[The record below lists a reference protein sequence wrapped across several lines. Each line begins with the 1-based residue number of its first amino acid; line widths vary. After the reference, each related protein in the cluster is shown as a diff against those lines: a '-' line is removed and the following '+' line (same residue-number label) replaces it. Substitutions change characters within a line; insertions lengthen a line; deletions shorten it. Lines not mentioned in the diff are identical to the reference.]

1 MINSNYYLFYK
12 NESIININTHIN
24 ELICQTEVIQYF
36 KNSRETAI
44 ELEMVIPQLSDI
56 NITRFEVIKKDQKII
71 SQLLEKE
78 KAKEKYNDTISTG
91 NSSLI
96 SYNENDTTKI
106 CLGNLP
112 SGEEIELK
120 TYFFGHII
128 CKDLSYQAKFP
139 VIFPSF
145 LIQGSKSEGNIEN
158 YSYNK
163 SVVQGKIN
171 INTSSKITR
180 LIISGSN
187 NFDKIEKKYSDD
199 KRNIDIEI
207 CKYNFSDKD
216 IPGIIIFR
224 TENIYEEKLYYQYNP
239 NKNESYYMLQKAL
252 FIPELKKELKDEID
266 ENENI
271 DYISLIKNN
280 EEEKENPEICYIFLL
295 DQSGSMSGNRI
306 ELCSKALL
314 LFLQSLNEKSYFQLV
329 GFGSN
334 YEYYSEKPLEYNKEN
349 VKNLMEKIRNLK
361 ADKGCTY
368 LYKPLEN
375 IYNNKI
381 YEEYNMK
388 KYIILL
394 TDGELHDKE
403 KVLNLIGS
411 KSDEF
416 IFNSLG
422 IGECDKDLI
431 QRTALSGK
439 GYSYYIDDLNQLN
452 SVVISLLDKV
462 KEYFTINC
470 TTTNKKPL
478 IENDNKYTI
487 EKYDFFNYGFILDEK
502 DINNI
507 EFNINIKGKEDIK
520 ISFYKNRIIRLSE
533 GDYLGKLIVNKYL
546 KSNIQKDTKIK
557 IKLSKEYNILTD
569 ETAFYAKILNDTP
582 LKEKM
587 DKITNEDKQANN
599 NITQSQSKSDK
610 EEEKIDNIIRSKKY
624 EYDKRKLQ
632 EEEKRRRE
640 EEMRRRYK
648 ECEKIGR
655 IDNERWRHEEERRRR
670 CEEEMR
676 RRHEEE
682 MRRMRC
688 EEEMRRRN
696 EEGMRRIDK
705 ERWRQKEKIRLINE
719 ERRRCEEK
727 KMKCKRLDNND
738 NKEVKEEKNKEVKNE
753 KLEINFDELILSQDV
768 IEGNWENNS
777 QVQILIINEKEIF
790 EKIKKIAEDKGI
802 KEENGIITLFILYYI
817 YNKKKEKL
825 AELKF
830 VINKAKKYLKKLFNL
845 DYENISKE
853 F

>member
-1 MINSNYYLFYK
+1 MEELSQKYNT
-12 NESIININTHIN
+12 ININTHIN

-36 KNSRETAI
+36 KNNRETAI

-96 SYNENDTTKI
+96 SYNENNTTKI

-145 LIQGSKSEGNIEN
+145 LIQDSKSEGNIEN

-180 LIISGSN
+180 LIISGSK

-216 IPGIIIFR
+216 IPGIILFR

-280 EEEKENPEICYIFLL
+280 EDEKENPEICYIFLL

-452 SVVISLLDKV
+452 SVVISLLDRV

-520 ISFYKNRIIRLSE
+520 ISFDKNRIIRLSE
-533 GDYLGKLIVNKYL
+533 GDYLGKLIVDKYL

-624 EYDKRKLQ
+624 EYDKRKQQ

-655 IDNERWRHEEERRRR
+655 TDNERRRHEEERRRR

-682 MRRMRC
+682 MRLIRC

-705 ERWRQKEKIRLINE
+705 DRWRHEEKIRLINE

-802 KEENGIITLFILYYI
+802 KEENGIITLFVLYYI

>member
-1 MINSNYYLFYK
+1 MEELSQKYNT
-12 NESIININTHIN
+12 ININTHIN

-36 KNSRETAI
+36 KNNRETAI

-96 SYNENDTTKI
+96 SYNENNTTKI

-145 LIQGSKSEGNIEN
+145 LIQDSKSEGNIEN

-180 LIISGSN
+180 LIIYGSK

-216 IPGIIIFR
+216 IPGIILFR

-266 ENENI
+266 ENEKI

-361 ADKGCTY
+361 ADKDCTY

-375 IYNNKI
+375 IYNNTI

-470 TTTNKKPL
+470 TTNKKPL
-478 IENDNKYTI
+478 IENDNKYII

-520 ISFYKNRIIRLSE
+520 ISFDKNRIIRLNE
-533 GDYLGKLIVNKYL
+533 GDYLGKLIVDKYL
-546 KSNIQKDTKIK
+546 KSNIQKDTK

-624 EYDKRKLQ
+624 EYDKRKQQ

-655 IDNERWRHEEERRRR
+655 TDNERRRH
-670 CEEEMR
+670 EEEMR

-696 EEGMRRIDK
+696 EEGMRRIDN
-705 ERWRQKEKIRLINE
+705 ERWRLEKKIRLINE

>member
-1 MINSNYYLFYK
+1 MEELSHKYNT
-12 NESIININTHIN
+12 ININTHIN

-96 SYNENDTTKI
+96 SYNENDKIKI

-145 LIQGSKSEGNIEN
+145 LIQDSKSEGNIEN

-180 LIISGSN
+180 LIINGSK

-207 CKYNFSDKD
+207 SKYNFSDKD
-216 IPGIIIFR
+216 IPGIILFR

-266 ENENI
+266 ENENM

-452 SVVISLLDKV
+452 SVVISLLDRV
-462 KEYFTINC
+462 KEYFIINC

-520 ISFYKNRIIRLSE
+520 ISFDKNRIIRLSE
-533 GDYLGKLIVNKYL
+533 GDYLGKLIVDKYL
-546 KSNIQKDTKIK
+546 KSYIQKDTKIK
-557 IKLSKEYNILTD
+557 IKLSKEYNILIN

-624 EYDKRKLQ
+624 EYDKRKQQ

-640 EEMRRRYK
+640 EEMGRRYK

-655 IDNERWRHEEERRRR
+655 TDNERRRHEEERRRR

-682 MRRMRC
+682 MRLIRC

-696 EEGMRRIDK
+696 EEGMRRIDN
-705 ERWRQKEKIRLINE
+705 ERWRLEKKIRLINE

-738 NKEVKEEKNKEVKNE
+738 NKEVKEEKNKEVKIE

-802 KEENGIITLFILYYI
+802 KEENGIITLFVLYYI

>member
-1 MINSNYYLFYK
+1 MEELSHKYNT
-12 NESIININTHIN
+12 ININTNIN

-36 KNSRETAI
+36 KNNRETAI
-44 ELEMVIPQLSDI
+44 EVEMVIPQLSDI

-96 SYNENDTTKI
+96 SYNENNTTKI

-145 LIQGSKSEGNIEN
+145 LIQDSKSEGNIEN

-180 LIISGSN
+180 LVISGSK

-216 IPGIIIFR
+216 IPGIILFR

-452 SVVISLLDKV
+452 SVVISLLDRV

-507 EFNINIKGKEDIK
+507 EFNINIKGKKDIK
-520 ISFYKNRIIRLSE
+520 ISFDKNRIIRLNE
-533 GDYLGKLIVNKYL
+533 GDYLGKLIVDKYL

-624 EYDKRKLQ
+624 EYDKRKQQ

-640 EEMRRRYK
+640 EEMGRRYK

-655 IDNERWRHEEERRRR
+655 IDKERWRHEEEMRLIR

-682 MRRMRC
+682 MRRIRC

-705 ERWRQKEKIRLINE
+705 ERWRHEEKIRLINE
-719 ERRRCEEK
+719 EKRLCEEK

-802 KEENGIITLFILYYI
+802 KEENGIITLFVLYYI

>member
-1 MINSNYYLFYK
+1 MEELSQKYNT
-12 NESIININTHIN
+12 ININTHLN

-96 SYNENDTTKI
+96 SYNENNTTKI

-145 LIQGSKSEGNIEN
+145 LIQDSKSEGNIEN

-180 LIISGSN
+180 LIINGSK

-216 IPGIIIFR
+216 IPGIILFR

-266 ENENI
+266 ESENI

-280 EEEKENPEICYIFLL
+280 EDEKENPEICYIFLL
-295 DQSGSMSGNRI
+295 DQSESMSGNRI

-470 TTTNKKPL
+470 TTNKKPL
-478 IENDNKYTI
+478 IENDNKYII

-520 ISFYKNRIIRLSE
+520 ISFDKNRIIRLSE
-533 GDYLGKLIVNKYL
+533 GDYLGKLIVDKYL
-546 KSNIQKDTKIK
+546 KSNIQKDTK

-599 NITQSQSKSDK
+599 NITQSQIKSDK

-624 EYDKRKLQ
+624 EYDKRKQQ

-655 IDNERWRHEEERRRR
+655 TDNERRRHEEERRRR

-682 MRRMRC
+682 MRLIRC

-696 EEGMRRIDK
+696 EEGMRRIDN
-705 ERWRQKEKIRLINE
+705 ERWRLEKKIRLMNE

-802 KEENGIITLFILYYI
+802 KEENGIITLFVLYYI

>member
-1 MINSNYYLFYK
+1 MEELSQKYNT
-12 NESIININTHIN
+12 ININTHIN

-36 KNSRETAI
+36 KNNRETAI

-56 NITRFEVIKKDQKII
+56 NITRFEIIKKDQKII

-96 SYNENDTTKI
+96 SYNENNTTKI

-145 LIQGSKSEGNIEN
+145 LIQDSKSEGNIEN

-180 LIISGSN
+180 LIINGTK

-207 CKYNFSDKD
+207 SKYNFSDKD
-216 IPGIIIFR
+216 IPGIILFR

-280 EEEKENPEICYIFLL
+280 EDEKENPEICYIFLL

-452 SVVISLLDKV
+452 SVVISLLDRV
-462 KEYFTINC
+462 KEYFIINC

-507 EFNINIKGKEDIK
+507 EFNINIKGKKDIK
-520 ISFYKNRIIRLSE
+520 ISFDKNRIIRLSD
-533 GDYLGKLIVNKYL
+533 GDYLGKLIVDKYL

-569 ETAFYAKILNDTP
+569 ETAFYAKIFNDIP

-599 NITQSQSKSDK
+599 NIIQSQSKSDK

-624 EYDKRKLQ
+624 EYDKRKQQ

-640 EEMRRRYK
+640 EEMGRRYK
-648 ECEKIGR
+648 ECEKIER
-655 IDNERWRHEEERRRR
+655 IDKERWRHEEEMRLRH
-670 CEEEMR
+670 EEEMR

-682 MRRMRC
+682 MRLIRC

-705 ERWRQKEKIRLINE
+705 DRWRHEEKIRLINE

-802 KEENGIITLFILYYI
+802 KEENGIITLFVLYYI

>member
-1 MINSNYYLFYK
+1 MEELSQKYNT
-12 NESIININTHIN
+12 ININTNIN

-36 KNSRETAI
+36 KNNRETAI

-96 SYNENDTTKI
+96 SYSENNTTKI

-145 LIQGSKSEGNIEN
+145 LIQDSKSEGNIKN

-180 LIISGSN
+180 LVISGSK

-216 IPGIIIFR
+216 IPGIILFR

-452 SVVISLLDKV
+452 SVVISLLDRV

-507 EFNINIKGKEDIK
+507 EFNINIKGKKDIK
-520 ISFYKNRIIRLSE
+520 ISFDKNRIIRLNE
-533 GDYLGKLIVNKYL
+533 GDYLGKLIVDKYL

-624 EYDKRKLQ
+624 EYDKRKQQ

-655 IDNERWRHEEERRRR
+655 TDNERRRHEEERRRR

-682 MRRMRC
+682 MRLIRC

-705 ERWRQKEKIRLINE
+705 DRWRHEEKIRLINE

-738 NKEVKEEKNKEVKNE
+738 NKEVKEEKNKEVKIE

-802 KEENGIITLFILYYI
+802 KEENGIITLFVLYYI

>member
-1 MINSNYYLFYK
+1 MEELSKKYNT
-12 NESIININTHIN
+12 ININTHIN

-56 NITRFEVIKKDQKII
+56 NITRFEIIKKDQKII

-96 SYNENDTTKI
+96 SYNENNTTKI

-145 LIQGSKSEGNIEN
+145 LIQDSKSEGNIEN

-180 LIISGSN
+180 LIISGSK

-216 IPGIIIFR
+216 IPGIILFR

-329 GFGSN
+329 GFGSS

-361 ADKGCTY
+361 ADKNCTY

-478 IENDNKYTI
+478 IENDNKYII

-507 EFNINIKGKEDIK
+507 EFNINIKGKKDIK
-520 ISFYKNRIIRLSE
+520 ISFDKNRIIRLSD
-533 GDYLGKLIVNKYL
+533 GDYLGKLIVDKYL

-624 EYDKRKLQ
+624 EYDKRKQQ

-655 IDNERWRHEEERRRR
+655 TDKERWRH
-670 CEEEMR
+670 EEEMR

-682 MRRMRC
+682 MRRRHEEEMRLIRC

-705 ERWRQKEKIRLINE
+705 ERWRHEEKIRLINE

-802 KEENGIITLFILYYI
+802 KEENGIITLFVLYYI

>member
-1 MINSNYYLFYK
+1 MEELSQKYNT
-12 NESIININTHIN
+12 ININTHIN
-24 ELICQTEVIQYF
+24 ELICQTEVIQHF

-96 SYNENDTTKI
+96 SYNENNTTKI

-145 LIQGSKSEGNIEN
+145 LIQDSKSEGNIEN

-180 LIISGSN
+180 LIISGSK

-216 IPGIIIFR
+216 IPGIILFR

-266 ENENI
+266 ENENM

-375 IYNNKI
+375 IYNNTI

-470 TTTNKKPL
+470 TTNKKPL

-520 ISFYKNRIIRLSE
+520 ISFDKNRIIRLNE
-533 GDYLGKLIVNKYL
+533 GDYLGKLIVDKYL
-546 KSNIQKDTKIK
+546 KSYIQKETKIK

-610 EEEKIDNIIRSKKY
+610 EKEKIDNIIRSKKY
-624 EYDKRKLQ
+624 EYDKRKQQ

-655 IDNERWRHEEERRRR
+655 TDNERRRHEEEMRRRH
-670 CEEEMR
+670 EEEMR

-696 EEGMRRIDK
+696 EEGMRRIDN
-705 ERWRQKEKIRLINE
+705 ERWRLEKKIRLINE

-802 KEENGIITLFILYYI
+802 KEENGIITLFVLYYI

>member
-1 MINSNYYLFYK
+1 MEELSHKYNT
-12 NESIININTHIN
+12 ININTNIN

-36 KNSRETAI
+36 KNNRETAI

-145 LIQGSKSEGNIEN
+145 LIQDSKSEGNIEN

-452 SVVISLLDKV
+452 SVVISLLDRV
-462 KEYFTINC
+462 KEYFIINC

-478 IENDNKYTI
+478 IENDNKYTT

-507 EFNINIKGKEDIK
+507 EFNINIKGKKDIK
-520 ISFYKNRIIRLSE
+520 ISFDKNRIIRLNE
-533 GDYLGKLIVNKYL
+533 GDYLGKLIVDKYL

-655 IDNERWRHEEERRRR
+655 IDKERWRH
-670 CEEEMR
+670 EEEMR

-682 MRRMRC
+682 MRLIRC

-705 ERWRQKEKIRLINE
+705 DRWRHEEKIRLINE
-719 ERRRCEEK
+719 ERRRCEEE

-738 NKEVKEEKNKEVKNE
+738 NKEVKEEKNKEVKIE

-802 KEENGIITLFILYYI
+802 KEENGIITLFVLYYI

>member
-1 MINSNYYLFYK
+1 MEELSQKYNT
-12 NESIININTHIN
+12 ININTNIN

-36 KNSRETAI
+36 KNNRETAI

-91 NSSLI
+91 NSGLI
-96 SYNENDTTKI
+96 SYNENNTTKI

-145 LIQGSKSEGNIEN
+145 LIQDSKSEGNIEN

-180 LIISGSN
+180 LIISGSK

-216 IPGIIIFR
+216 IPGIILFR

-452 SVVISLLDKV
+452 SVVISLLDRV
-462 KEYFTINC
+462 KEYFIINC
-470 TTTNKKPL
+470 ATANKKPL

-507 EFNINIKGKEDIK
+507 EFNINIKGKKDIK
-520 ISFYKNRIIRLSE
+520 ISFDKNRIIRLSE

-624 EYDKRKLQ
+624 EYDKRKQQ

-640 EEMRRRYK
+640 EEMGRRYK

-655 IDNERWRHEEERRRR
+655 IDKERWRHEEE
-670 CEEEMR
+670 MR
-676 RRHEEE
+676 LI
-682 MRRMRC
+682 RC

-705 ERWRQKEKIRLINE
+705 DRWRHEEKIRLINE

-802 KEENGIITLFILYYI
+802 KEENGIITLFVLYYI

>member
-1 MINSNYYLFYK
+1 MEELSQKYNT
-12 NESIININTHIN
+12 ININTHIN

-36 KNSRETAI
+36 KNNRETAI

-96 SYNENDTTKI
+96 SYNENNTTKI

-145 LIQGSKSEGNIEN
+145 LIQDSKSEGNIEN

-180 LIISGSN
+180 LIISGSK

-216 IPGIIIFR
+216 IPGIILFR

-280 EEEKENPEICYIFLL
+280 EDEKENPEICYIFLL

-329 GFGSN
+329 GFGSS

-349 VKNLMEKIRNLK
+349 IKNLMEKIRNLK

-452 SVVISLLDKV
+452 SVVISLLDRV

-478 IENDNKYTI
+478 IENDNKYII

-507 EFNINIKGKEDIK
+507 EFNINIKGKKDIK
-520 ISFYKNRIIRLSE
+520 ISFDKNRIIRLNE
-533 GDYLGKLIVNKYL
+533 GDYLGKLIVDKYL

-610 EEEKIDNIIRSKKY
+610 EKEKIDSIIRSKKY
-624 EYDKRKLQ
+624 EYDKRKQQ
-632 EEEKRRRE
+632 EEERKRRLE
-640 EEMRRRYK
+640 EEMRRYK

-682 MRRMRC
+682 MRLIRC

-705 ERWRQKEKIRLINE
+705 DRWRHEEKIRLINE

-802 KEENGIITLFILYYI
+802 KEENGIITLFVLYYI

>member
-1 MINSNYYLFYK
+1 MEELSQKYNT
-12 NESIININTHIN
+12 ININTNIN

-36 KNSRETAI
+36 KNNRETAI

-96 SYNENDTTKI
+96 SYNENNTTKI

-145 LIQGSKSEGNIEN
+145 LIQDSKSEGNIEN

-180 LIISGSN
+180 LIISGSK

-216 IPGIIIFR
+216 IPGIILFR

-452 SVVISLLDKV
+452 SVVISLLDRV
-462 KEYFTINC
+462 KEYFIINC
-470 TTTNKKPL
+470 TTTNIKPL
-478 IENDNKYTI
+478 IENDNKYII

-507 EFNINIKGKEDIK
+507 EFNINIKGKKDIK
-520 ISFYKNRIIRLSE
+520 ISFDKNRIIRLSE
-533 GDYLGKLIVNKYL
+533 GDYLGKLIVDKYL

-624 EYDKRKLQ
+624 EYDKRKQQ

-655 IDNERWRHEEERRRR
+655 TDNERRRH
-670 CEEEMR
+670 EEEMR

-682 MRRMRC
+682 MRRRHEEEMRLIRC

-705 ERWRQKEKIRLINE
+705 DRWRNEEKIRLINE

>member
-1 MINSNYYLFYK
+1 MEELSQKYNT
-12 NESIININTHIN
+12 ININTHIN

-36 KNSRETAI
+36 KNSRETAV

-96 SYNENDTTKI
+96 SYNENNTTKI

-145 LIQGSKSEGNIEN
+145 LIQDSKSEGNIEN

-180 LIISGSN
+180 LIISGSK

-216 IPGIIIFR
+216 IPGIILFR

-452 SVVISLLDKV
+452 SVVISLLDRV

-507 EFNINIKGKEDIK
+507 EFNINIKGKKDIK
-520 ISFYKNRIIRLSE
+520 ISFDKNRIIRLNE
-533 GDYLGKLIVNKYL
+533 GDYLGKLIVDKYL

-624 EYDKRKLQ
+624 EYDKRKQQ

-640 EEMRRRYK
+640 EEMGRRYK

-655 IDNERWRHEEERRRR
+655 TNNERRRHEEERRRR

-682 MRRMRC
+682 MRLIRC

-705 ERWRQKEKIRLINE
+705 DRWRHEEKIRLINE

-777 QVQILIINEKEIF
+777 QVQIIIINEKEIF

-802 KEENGIITLFILYYI
+802 KEENGIITLFVLYYI

>member
-1 MINSNYYLFYK
+1 MEELSQKYNT
-12 NESIININTHIN
+12 ININTHIN

-56 NITRFEVIKKDQKII
+56 NITRFEIIKKDQKII

-145 LIQGSKSEGNIEN
+145 LIQDSKSEGNIEN

-216 IPGIIIFR
+216 IPGIILFR

-452 SVVISLLDKV
+452 SVVISLLDRV

-507 EFNINIKGKEDIK
+507 EFNINIKGKKDIK
-520 ISFYKNRIIRLSE
+520 ISFDKNRIIRLSE

-624 EYDKRKLQ
+624 EYDKRKQQ

-655 IDNERWRHEEERRRR
+655 IDKERWRH
-670 CEEEMR
+670 EEEMR

-682 MRRMRC
+682 MRRRHEEEMRLIRC

-705 ERWRQKEKIRLINE
+705 DRWRHEEKIRLINE

-802 KEENGIITLFILYYI
+802 KEENGIITLFVLYYI

>member
-1 MINSNYYLFYK
+1 MEELSHKYNT
-12 NESIININTHIN
+12 ININTNIN

-36 KNSRETAI
+36 KNNRETAI

-96 SYNENDTTKI
+96 SYNENNTTKI

-145 LIQGSKSEGNIEN
+145 LIQDSKSEGNIEN

-180 LIISGSN
+180 LIINGTK

-207 CKYNFSDKD
+207 SKYNFSDKD
-216 IPGIIIFR
+216 IPGIILFR

-452 SVVISLLDKV
+452 SVVISLLDRV

-507 EFNINIKGKEDIK
+507 EFNINIKGKKDIK
-520 ISFYKNRIIRLSE
+520 ISFDKNRIIRLNE
-533 GDYLGKLIVNKYL
+533 GDYLGKLIVDKYL

-624 EYDKRKLQ
+624 EYDKRKQQ

-640 EEMRRRYK
+640 EEMGRRYK

-655 IDNERWRHEEERRRR
+655 IDKERWRHEEEMRLIR

-682 MRRMRC
+682 MRLIRC

-705 ERWRQKEKIRLINE
+705 DRWRHEEKIRLINE

-802 KEENGIITLFILYYI
+802 KEENGIITLFVLYYI

>member
-1 MINSNYYLFYK
+1 MEELSHKYNT
-12 NESIININTHIN
+12 ININTNIN

-36 KNSRETAI
+36 KNNRETAI

-96 SYNENDTTKI
+96 SYNENNTTKI

-145 LIQGSKSEGNIEN
+145 LIQDSKSEGNIEN

-180 LIISGSN
+180 LVISGSK

-207 CKYNFSDKD
+207 SKYNFSDKD
-216 IPGIIIFR
+216 IPGIILFR

-452 SVVISLLDKV
+452 SVVISLLDRV

-507 EFNINIKGKEDIK
+507 EFNINIKGKKDIK
-520 ISFYKNRIIRLSE
+520 ISFDKNRIIRLNE
-533 GDYLGKLIVNKYL
+533 GDYLGKLIVDKYL

-624 EYDKRKLQ
+624 EYDKRKQQ

-640 EEMRRRYK
+640 EEMGRRYK

-655 IDNERWRHEEERRRR
+655 IDKERWRHEEEMRLIR

-682 MRRMRC
+682 MRLIRC

-705 ERWRQKEKIRLINE
+705 DRWRHEEKIRLINE

-802 KEENGIITLFILYYI
+802 KEENGIITLFVLYYI

>member
-1 MINSNYYLFYK
+1 MEELSQKYNT
-12 NESIININTHIN
+12 ININTNIN

-96 SYNENDTTKI
+96 SYNENNTTKI

-145 LIQGSKSEGNIEN
+145 LIQDSKSEGNIEN

-216 IPGIIIFR
+216 IPGIILFR

-452 SVVISLLDKV
+452 SVVISLLDRV

-478 IENDNKYTI
+478 IENDNKYII
-487 EKYDFFNYGFILDEK
+487 EKYDYFNYGFIFDEK

-520 ISFYKNRIIRLSE
+520 ISFDKNRIIRLNE
-533 GDYLGKLIVNKYL
+533 GDYLGKLIVDKYL
-546 KSNIQKDTKIK
+546 KSNMQKDTKIK

-624 EYDKRKLQ
+624 EYDKRKQQ

-682 MRRMRC
+682 MRLIRC

-705 ERWRQKEKIRLINE
+705 DRWRHEEKIRLINE

-802 KEENGIITLFILYYI
+802 KEENGIITLFVLYYI

>member
-1 MINSNYYLFYK
+1 MEELSHKYNT
-12 NESIININTHIN
+12 ININTNIN

-452 SVVISLLDKV
+452 SVVISLLDRV
-462 KEYFTINC
+462 KEYFIINC

-478 IENDNKYTI
+478 IENDNKYTT
-487 EKYDFFNYGFILDEK
+487 EKYDFFNYGFILNEK

-507 EFNINIKGKEDIK
+507 EFNINIKGKKDIK
-520 ISFYKNRIIRLSE
+520 ISFDKNRIIRLNE
-533 GDYLGKLIVNKYL
+533 GDYLGKLIVDKYL
-546 KSNIQKDTKIK
+546 KSNMQKDTKIK

-705 ERWRQKEKIRLINE
+705 ERWRLEKKKRLINE